1 MTPMPGQSHL
11 HVFMRKPLFLL
22 TMRLLLVACDKA
34 ENEYTSRTCYLVIDN
49 SVHQDATLA
58 AAMTRYSNV
67 FATVSIIFESGAQ
80 YFYFQSNQGGTPTK
94 SIFNAIDRRRTF
106 RVGMNN
112 GVIVGYGSLE
122 GRFYAYDRECPNC
135 FNPNAIPVKSYP
147 LNVATN
153 GIASCNNCRRK
164 YDLNIG
170 GILVEGDYGSKM
182 THYRS
187 GSTGPYGNLSV
198 N

>member
-1 MTPMPGQSHL
+1 
-11 HVFMRKPLFLL
+11 MRKPLFLL
-22 TMRLLLVACDKA
+22 TMLLLLVACDKA

-58 AAMTRYSNV
+58 AAMTPYSNV

-135 FNPNAIPVKSYP
+135 FNFDKIPLRSYP
-147 LNVATN
+147 LQMKPSGLAECTTCHRFYDMNNDGNVAQGEGGKALTRY
-153 GIASCNNCRRK
+153 IAS
-164 YDLNIG
+164 
-170 GILVEGDYGSKM
+170 
-182 THYRS
+182 T
-187 GSTGPYGNLSV
+187 TGPYGVLMV